1 MYFAGVQHIKRK
13 DIVLKWELGEGAFGK
28 VYLAECA
35 NLCPDTDKMLVAIKV
50 IFCFMYFFATEKIFM
65 FSLNVTFFL
74 YNLKKYIFN
83 LQKKLE
89 IIQLVHIHTFE
100 QEQWQANQNI
110 TEWLAIFNQFFQIR
124 PRLSQVFTILAKSHY
139 QAR

>member
-1 MYFAGVQHIKRK
+1 
-13 DIVLKWELGEGAFGK
+13 
-28 VYLAECA
+28 
-35 NLCPDTDKMLVAIKV
+35 
-50 IFCFMYFFATEKIFM
+50 M

-110 TEWLAIFNQFFQIR
+110 TEWLAIFNQ
-124 PRLSQVFTILAKSHY
+124 VFTILAKSHY